1 MNRMKQFQLTALA
14 CALMSI
20 SAPAFAETESP
31 FSLPLYLTGDTTE
44 SNIQTINT
52 TKTQQYEKVT
62 TKGGTVTTSGAIL
75 PNILLYFD
83 DSGSMADNIDP
94 RTGRKM
100 PGRIGYMTTLKKAL
114 NESLNA
120 DFTDKSGTTR
130 KIIDRAN
137 WGLSWMNHH
146 GGNGMMWGLPV
157 IGTATGGKNKAVVIP
172 DITPVGIGGTN
183 KIELLDA
190 INSATSNGGT
200 PFGGSYMWAV
210 ADLYPHI
217 RYRCQKNYVIAL
229 TDGAANGGVVD
240 AARLNA
246 SEPWKTIGSKGYS
259 PALTDYYEMFVGDG
273 YSVLGPLLAGKDLK
287 TDAKHGKD
295 VAGQSWDDPMFPSQ
309 TIDTF
314 TIGIGLDALTQS
326 RLDKLA
332 TPLTDKS
339 GNKLKTAY
347 QLTDGDM
354 SGHEKLKDA
363 FSSIFSIIANASS
376 SKDTTPSIDVTPG
389 TVVAS
394 PVSVPGKSTASS
406 AITVDSYTVAS
417 PALTSGTGTEQEMPT
432 DVAAILVD
440 KNMRSSRI
448 FFDKRKADGSID
460 TSIKNEDR
468 PTALM
473 TGAKYY
479 VSKNGKME
487 EVSAYVKDN
496 AYYDITSSD
505 ANEYKPGL
513 FNWLTRKS
521 VDYTKYSTADYRTER
536 GQMGD
541 ILEADI
547 LALGKPVGAT
557 KKPDGTVTGGGKEL
571 VMTAANDGTVYIFR
585 RDSKATEKYPY
596 SLLYGYMPVDMTR
609 SEVGD
614 SLSKHYKKIAR
625 EDYATTSDNPH
636 IFMLSGGLNAQ
647 QLEQVDSDGKKY
659 LGRAYLV
666 GNAGRGARGV
676 YGLDLADNMGNVYG
690 YGKSLFTNIDA
701 ATPGFE
707 GLGYTH
713 GQTIVAY
720 AGRNVSKD
728 RASGKIGPCP
738 ADGHSSCDV
747 GSTLKMISF
756 LGSGIASAGK
766 GLDAD
771 GNAKLKE
778 QETALYLFDTFDEG
792 KLLGKVE
799 IKEGEGGLMT
809 PALLDLDFDGVYDYA
824 FAGDYAG
831 NMYRFD
837 IRDYK
842 NITYKRIF
850 QGKGWND
857 KGFPIRPV
865 LAAPAISRQGKTS
878 EYVVIWGT
886 GSDVFDEDLDV
897 TETQAIYGIYQK
909 FDPASFDIASTD
921 YNNVKE
927 GDLLKQSFTNVTLDA
942 GSGKAGMSYRVAS
955 DKPIVDDKGVKKP
968 GWTIDLT
975 GEMDGERVVVKPV
988 IVQQTVFLT
997 SRMYKRSGGSGMTAT
1012 GLPTDETMP
1021 EEIKGDYEAMVKWF
1035 TDRPTIWTHTESKKP
1050 AKIPDDTS
1058 CDWDSIPEITVSDTS
1073 DTGTT
1078 GAALPAGGDPC
1089 LEGGSSITTTTVT
1102 KKVCEV
1108 SWEESETWK
1117 KEKVTPSAYKTK
1129 SATIQLRTDNG
1140 GALPTDGS
1148 YAAVRW
1154 VIDGVPGLYGSAQ
1167 TQDGIISTKISGASE
1182 TGYNQNQ
1189 QGEGG
1194 WEGVVAG
1201 HGGVRNTDTGGNPY
1215 SVDPCKD
1222 GDAKSFITYG
1232 VSDPSGDTS
1241 SDEALLSTKTPLCFR
1256 RIAWKELKDAV
1267 D

>member
-83 DSGSMADNIDP
+83 DSGSMDDYSSYYSCKKNKYS
-94 RTGRKM
+94 GRYCAGSM
-100 PGRIGYMTTLKKAL
+100 SILKEALNDAL
-114 NESLNA
+114 NE
-120 DFTDKSGTTR
+120 DFTDESGTTK
-130 KIIDRAN
+130 KIIERAN

-146 GGNGMMWGLPV
+146 GGGLPSP
-157 IGTATGGKNKAVVIP
+157 TARSNKAVVIP
-172 DITPVGIGGTN
+172 DVSVVGTGGTN
-183 KIELLDA
+183 KTQLINA
-190 INSATSNGGT
+190 IDSAIAKGGT

-229 TDGAANGGVVD
+229 SDGDANDTINDWNRVTKQ
-240 AARLNA
+240 A
-246 SEPWKTIGSKGYS
+246 PWNTLGTNGYKNK
-259 PALTDYYEMFVGDG
+259 TDYDNVIGPYPYKAGYE
-273 YSVLGPLLAGKDLK
+273 VLGKLLSGKDLK
-287 TDAKHGKD
+287 VGGLDAAGK
-295 VAGQSWDDPMFPSQ
+295 SWDDPKFPTQS
-309 TIDTF
+309 IDTF
-314 TIGIGLDALTQS
+314 SIGINLNSVAQRRMDE
-326 RLDKLA
+326 LA
-332 TPLTDKS
+332 TPLKDKH
-339 GNKLKTAY
+339 GNTLKTSY
-347 QLTDGDM
+347 N
-354 SGHEKLKDA
+354 LKSADDLYDA
-363 FSSIFSIIANASS
+363 FSSIFKIIAKETASS
-376 SKDTTPSIDVTPG
+376 PTPPTYETKPG

-394 PVSVPGKSTASS
+394 PVSVPGKSTTSS

-432 DVAAILVD
+432 DVATILVD

-505 ANEYKPGL
+505 ANEYKQGL

-547 LALGKPVGAT
+547 LALGKTVGAT

-713 GQTIVAY
+713 GKTIVAY

-927 GDLLKQSFTNVTLDA
+927 GDLLKQYFTKVTLEA
-942 GSGKAGMSYRVAS
+942 GSGKTGMSYRVAS

-988 IVQQTVFLT
+988 VVQQTVFLT

>member
-1 MNRMKQFQLTALA
+1 MNKMKQFQLTTLA

-20 SAPAFAETESP
+20 SAPAFAEIESP
-31 FSLPLYLTGDTTE
+31 FSIPLYLTGDTTTG
-44 SNIQTINT
+44 NIQTINT
-52 TKTQQYEKVT
+52 TKTQQYEQIINT
-62 TKGGTVTTSGAIL
+62 GGTVVSSGAIL

-83 DSGSMADNIDP
+83 DSGSMNTVDRGTKGTRQQKLIE
-94 RTGRKM
+94 
-100 PGRIGYMTTLKKAL
+100 AL
-114 NESLNA
+114 NKSLQE
-120 DFTDKSGTTR
+120 DFTDDGGNTR
-130 KIIDRAN
+130 KIIERAN

-146 GGNGMMWGLPV
+146 GGGNFATPT
-157 IGTATGGKNKAVVIP
+157 TAKKNKAVVIP
-172 DITPVGIGGTN
+172 DIVPAGIGGTN
-183 KIELLDA
+183 KTELLNA
-190 INSATSNGGT
+190 INNSKVSGST

-229 TDGAANGGVVD
+229 TDGAANAPVAD
-240 AARLNA
+240 PMKLKN
-246 SEPWKTIGSKGYS
+246 SEPWKTFGTNGFNPSSGGAFGGGIAGIFGAMGGSAMDFPK
-259 PALTDYYEMFVGDG
+259 
-273 YSVLGPLLAGKDLK
+273 LAFLANEDLK
-287 TDAKHGKD
+287 TESKDGKD
-295 VAGQSWDDPMFPSQ
+295 AAGKSWDDPMFPKQ
-309 TIDTF
+309 TIATF
-314 TIGIGLDALTQS
+314 TIGLGLDNATSKALES
-326 RLDKLA
+326 LA
-332 TPLTDKS
+332 TPLKDKH
-339 GNKLKTAY
+339 GNSLKTAY
-347 QLTDGDM
+347 NMDNGDG
-354 SGHEKLKDA
+354 LYDA
-363 FSSIFSIIANASS
+363 FASIFKIIANETSS
-376 SKDTTPSIDVTPG
+376 TSTPATSTITPG

-394 PVSVPGKSTASS
+394 PVTVPSKTTTSSLLTAD
-406 AITVDSYTVAS
+406 TYTVAS
-417 PALTSGTGTEQEMPT
+417 PALTSGKGTEQEIPT
-432 DVAAILVD
+432 DVATILVD

-479 VSKNGKME
+479 VSKNGKLE
-487 EVSAYVKDN
+487 DVSGYVKDN
-496 AYYDITSSD
+496 AYYDISSPD
-505 ANEYKPGL
+505 ANEYKQGL

-521 VDYTKYSTADYRTER
+521 VDYTKYNTADYRTDR
-536 GQMGD
+536 GVMGD

-547 LALGKPVGAT
+547 LALGETIGAT
-557 KKPDGTVTGGGKEL
+557 KKPDGTETGGGKEL
-571 VMTAANDGTVYIFR
+571 IMTAANDGTVYIFR

-614 SLSKHYKKIAR
+614 TLSRHYKKIAR
-625 EDYATTSDNPH
+625 EDYAEVETNPH
-636 IFMLSGGLNAQ
+636 IYMLSGGLNAQ
-647 QLEQVDSDGKKY
+647 QLEQVKSDGSRY

-676 YGLDLADNMGNVYG
+676 YGLDLADNMGKVYD

-713 GQTIVAY
+713 GYTIVAY

-728 RASGKIGPCP
+728 RASGKIPSCP
-738 ADGHSSCDV
+738 ANGVTLCNV
-747 GSTLKMISF
+747 GTSTKMISF

-766 GLDAD
+766 GLDAS
-771 GNAKLKE
+771 GNAKLKA

-792 KLLGKVE
+792 KLLNKVE
-799 IKEGEGGLMT
+799 VKEGEGGLMA
-809 PALLDLDFDGVYDYA
+809 PALIDLDFDGVYDYA

-850 QGKGWND
+850 EGKGWNAD
-857 KGFPIRPV
+857 GFPVRPI
-865 LAAPAISRQGKTS
+865 LAAPSLARQGKTS

-886 GSDVFDEDLDV
+886 GSDIFDEDLDV
-897 TETQAIYGIYQK
+897 KETQAIYGIYQK
-909 FDPASFDIASTD
+909 FDPTSFDIASTD

-927 GDLLKQSFTNVTLDA
+927 SSLLKQTFSNATLDPTSA
-942 GSGKAGMSYRVAS
+942 KAGMSYRVAS
-955 DKPIVDDKGVKKP
+955 NHPIIDTKGNKKP

-975 GEMDGERVVVKPV
+975 GEMNGERVVVKPV
-988 IVQQTVFLT
+988 VVQNTVFLT
-997 SRMYKRSGGSGMTAT
+997 TRMYDRSSGGVGGTIGTSA
-1012 GLPTDETMP
+1012 DEVMP
-1021 EEIKGDYEAMVKWF
+1021 DDIKGDYDAMVKWF
-1035 TDRPTIWTHTESKKP
+1035 TDRPKIWTRTESKKP
-1050 AKIPDDTS
+1050 TTIPDDSS
-1058 CDWDSIPEITVSDTS
+1058 CDWDSISPITVSDTS
-1073 DTGTT
+1073 GTGTT
-1078 GAALPAGGDPC
+1078 ATTLPAGGDPC
-1089 LEGGSSITTTTVT
+1089 LEGGSSVTTTTVS

-1129 SATIQLRTDNG
+1129 SAIIQLRTDNG
-1140 GALPTDGS
+1140 GAIPTDGS
-1148 YAAVRW
+1148 YAAIHW
-1154 VIDGVPGLYGSAQ
+1154 VIDGVPGLYASGQAE
-1167 TQDGIISTKISGASE
+1167 DGIVSSKITGASE

-1194 WEGVVAG
+1194 WDGVVAP
-1201 HGGVRNTDTGGNPY
+1201 HGGIKDTDPKITAY
-1215 SVDPCKD
+1215 SADPCKKSD
-1222 GDAKSFITYG
+1222 AYSYVTKGNSLVGGD
-1232 VSDPSGDTS
+1232 S
-1241 SDEALLSTKTPLCFR
+1241 STGLIHLVNPGKVCFR